1 MLGRKTRSH
10 DEILQYEVSNR
21 PVAAKQPSDLGQ
33 QVPNDGGIDEVKQID
48 DKTFDGI
55 ISATVGPISG
65 KFNFRSTIVES
76 RPPEQMVVRTEG
88 TDSVTK
94 STVNADMTV
103 DLHSI
108 SDAKS
113 QMDYQADVKIK
124 GRLAI
129 LGDMVLRATA
139 TLILQEFTRR
149 LRKGLGEQA

>member
-1 MLGRKTRSH
+1 M
-10 DEILQYEVSNR
+10 ILDGKIDLDV
-21 PVAAKQPSDLGQ
+21 PVQKAWEFLIDINKFSTCLP
-33 QVPNDGGIDEVKQID
+33 GIDEVKQID

-55 ISATVGPISG
+55 ISATVGPMSG

-76 RPPEQMVVRTEG
+76 KPPEQMVVRTEG

-94 STVNADMTV
+94 SIVIADMTV
-103 DLHSI
+103 DLRSV
-108 SDAKS
+108 SDTKS
-113 QMDYQADVKIK
+113 QMEYKADIKIK

-149 LRKGLGEQA
+149 LHKGLGEQPLV

>member
-1 MLGRKTRSH
+1 MIFDGKIDL
-10 DEILQYEVSNR
+10 DV
-21 PVAAKQPSDLGQ
+21 PVQKAWEFLIDVNKFSTCLP
-33 QVPNDGGIDEVKQID
+33 GIDEVKQID
-48 DKTFDGI
+48 DKTFDGV

-65 KFNFRSTIVES
+65 KFNFRSTILES
-76 RPPEQMVVRTEG
+76 RPPEQMVVQTVG

-103 DLHSI
+103 DLRSI
-108 SDAKS
+108 SDTKS
-113 QMDYQADVKIK
+113 QMDYKADVRVK

-149 LRKGLGEQA
+149 LHKGVGEQA